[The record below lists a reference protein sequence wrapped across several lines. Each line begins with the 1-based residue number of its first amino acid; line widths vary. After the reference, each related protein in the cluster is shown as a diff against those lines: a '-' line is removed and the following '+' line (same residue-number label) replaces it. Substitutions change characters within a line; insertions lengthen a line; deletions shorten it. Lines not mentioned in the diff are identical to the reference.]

1 MAQGSIEEAALERAR
16 QELKRYLRDNPRPDD
31 GFHSRQMEHAEEVMW
46 RTKAIAAL
54 ESKVSQ
60 QKKFY
65 EFISSP
71 LAGAV
76 WEGWVSQ
83 DPSLVEAD
91 AEENSPLPL
100 EVILWLDPSSGPV
113 VSLPLDCSPGSL

>member
-1 MAQGSIEEAALERAR
+1 MAQRSVEEAGLEMAR

-31 GFHSRQMEHAEEVMW
+31 GSHSKQIEHAEEVMW
-46 RTKAIAAL
+46 RTKAIMAW
-54 ESKVSQ
+54 ETKINQ